1 MKRRVLNINTNM
13 FNLVIYYNKSYVGV
27 QLAIFAGLLLI
38 SLFSRTEVV
47 DQMCLIIL
55 IFDIIVLL
63 FILLNGASIQWED
76 LDIETADDKCEV
88 KQPQD
93 TTPMYVKVDHTKK
106 SKSNT
111 TESNQV
117 INNKVP
123 IPNDTITPVHE
134 TAPAV
139 EELVKPETPI
149 AGAQIKNVS
158 EMTSSDWD
166 EIFGSL
172 NDTND

>member
-38 SLFSRTEVV
+38 SLFSRAEVV

-63 FILLNGASIQWED
+63 FILLNGASVQWED
-76 LDIETADDKCEV
+76 LDIETADDNCEV

-93 TTPMYVKVDHTKK
+93 TTPMDVKIDHTKK

-123 IPNDTITPVHE
+123 IPDDTITPAQV
-134 TAPAV
+134 V
-139 EELVKPETPI
+139 EEPVKSETSI
-149 AGAQIKNVS
+149 AGVKIKNVS

-166 EIFGSL
+166 EVFGSL
-172 NDTND
+172 NDTDD